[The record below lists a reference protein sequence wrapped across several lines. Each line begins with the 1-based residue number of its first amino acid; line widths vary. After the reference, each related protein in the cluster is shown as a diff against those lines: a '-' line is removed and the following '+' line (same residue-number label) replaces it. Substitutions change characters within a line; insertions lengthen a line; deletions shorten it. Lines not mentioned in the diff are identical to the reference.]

1 VPQASSEESPVGP
14 LERGLLVLRALG
26 RAPGGRLTA
35 AGLVRETGLARSPVD
50 RIVSTLLRLGYVREE
65 DREAVLAP
73 PLLALGAAYLRGLP
87 ARLDPLAARLA
98 RSLDESVSL
107 AVPDGAAVR
116 FVAQHT
122 RRRTLSVSF
131 RVGDALPADRCA
143 AGILFAGDWPPCR
156 YARWATCPADG
167 AAFPALPDPDRARAS
182 ADELR
187 LRAEAARSRGWA
199 LDDQLIEPGLI
210 ALAVPVR
217 EPGGRLAAALSAV
230 SHTSRHSPA
239 RLREI
244 ALGPLRETATAMEA
258 ALAAPA
264 DAVTADA
271 AVFGAAPVP
280 RARAADPTAGA
291 KRELG
296 SGYLQSLARGLAV
309 LASLGEVPG
318 GMSLAAV
325 ARATALPRATVR
337 RSLLT
342 LEHLGY
348 VEGREGLFAPLPAV
362 LALGHAPLSRLSVGE
377 LAEPHLAALVG
388 TLKESA
394 SLAVLDGGDIRY
406 VARVAASRIMSVTIT
421 LGTRFPAF
429 ATSMG
434 RVLLAGLPPAERERH
449 LATYPPRPLTPHTRT
464 DPAALRA
471 ILEEVARDG
480 YALVEQELEEGLR
493 SVAAPVRAADG
504 RVVAAVNVSLH
515 AGRTSAAEA
524 RATVLPA
531 LRATAERIT
540 ADVVATGA
548 TGATGTASTTED

>member
-1 VPQASSEESPVGP
+1 MPQASTAESPVGP

-26 RAPGGRLTA
+26 RAPGGRLA
-35 AGLVRETGLARSPVD
+35 ATGLVRETGLARSPVD
-50 RIVSTLLRLGYVREE
+50 RIVGTLLRLGYVREE
-65 DREAVLAP
+65 DRDVVLAP

-98 RSLDESVSL
+98 DALDESVSL
-107 AVPDGAAVR
+107 AVPDREAAR

-122 RRRTLSVSF
+122 RRRALSVSF

-143 AGILFAGDWPPCR
+143 AGILFAGGWPPER
-156 YARWATCPADG
+156 YAEWAARPADPG
-167 AAFPALPDPDRARAS
+167 DFPALPDPHRARAS
-182 ADELR
+182 AGELR
-187 LRAEAARSRGWA
+187 VRAGAARARGWA

-217 EPGGRLAAALSAV
+217 DPGGDVAAALSAV

-239 RLREI
+239 RLCE
-244 ALGPLRETATAMEA
+244 ATLDPLRETAAAMEA
-258 ALAAPA
+258 ALASPAGPAPA
-264 DAVTADA
+264 PP
-271 AVFGAAPVP
+271 AP
-280 RARAADPTAGA
+280 AADPTADA

-296 SGYLQSLARGLAV
+296 PGYLQSLARGLAV
-309 LASLGEVPG
+309 LASLGEVPA
-318 GMSLAAV
+318 GMSLADV
-325 ARATALPRATVR
+325 ARATDLPRATAR

-342 LEHLGY
+342 LEQLGY
-348 VEGREGLFAPLPAV
+348 VAAHDGLFTPLPQV

-377 LAEPHLAALVG
+377 LAQPHLAALVG
-388 TLKESA
+388 ELKESA

-421 LGTRFPAF
+421 LGTRFPAS

-434 RVLLAGLPPAERERH
+434 RVLLAGLTPEERARH
-449 LATYPPRPLTPHTRT
+449 LAAYPPRALTPYTRT
-464 DPAALRA
+464 DPAVLRRT
-471 ILEEVARDG
+471 LDDVARDG
-480 YALVEQELEEGLR
+480 YALVDQELEEGLR

-548 TGATGTASTTED
+548 TGATGATAG